1 MKNIINGDF
10 IYLNPDINQGRYRG
24 WHGKRMK
31 VLGVLH
37 GINVLVSSAILP
49 LEHLVHEDDFLKAVA
64 LKTFIQ
70 DPILPIEQVVEVF
83 DALVAEEDSPHPIK
97 FWVVYKDATRQVIS
111 LHLEDHL
118 ATLKSL
124 VSEDG
129 RLF

>member
-24 WHGKRMK
+24 LHGKRME
-31 VLGVLH
+31 VLDLRHPWLEVE
-37 GINVLVSSAILP
+37 NCILP
-49 LEHLVHEDDFLKAVA
+49 LGEVVHEEDFLKAVA

-70 DPILPIEQVVEVF
+70 DPVLPIEQVVEVF
-83 DALVAEEDSPHPIK
+83 DALAIKKDSPHPIK
-97 FWVVYKDATRQVIS
+97 FWAPYKSASKQFIA
-111 LHLEDHL
+111 LHLEDQL

-124 VSEDG
+124 VSGDG

>member
-10 IYLNPDINQGRYRG
+10 IYLNPDINQRRYRG
-24 WHGKRMK
+24 LHGKRME
-31 VLGVLH
+31 VLDLRHPWLEVE
-37 GINVLVSSAILP
+37 NYILP
-49 LEHLVHEDDFLKAVA
+49 LGEVVHEDDYLKAVV

-70 DPILPIEQVVEVF
+70 DPSLPVEQVVEVF
-83 DALVAEEDSPHPIK
+83 DALATEEDSPHSIK